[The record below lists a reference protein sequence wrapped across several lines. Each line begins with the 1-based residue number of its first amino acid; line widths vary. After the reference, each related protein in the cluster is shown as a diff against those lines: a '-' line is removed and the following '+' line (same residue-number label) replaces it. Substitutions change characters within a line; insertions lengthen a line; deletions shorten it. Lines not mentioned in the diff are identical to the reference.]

1 MALAVPLRGLR
12 RESPVAQFLVVRHR
26 SRFIT
31 MSIFLFLL
39 SCLAFG
45 VGVLVMMAGGTVFQE
60 IEGFIFFLISAVF
73 LTGAGIVGAINTA
86 REKFEPLLRT
96 LEVTKPPEP
105 PAAPRPAPAPPV
117 PPPSPAPQPA
127 SRPYFV
133 SIDGKDSGPHSL
145 DEVRKLRKVGK
156 LTDETLVIRQGDSE
170 WQAASMFPEI
180 SF

>member
-1 MALAVPLRGLR
+1 
-12 RESPVAQFLVVRHR
+12 
-26 SRFIT
+26 
-31 MSIFLFLL
+31 MSYFLFLL

-45 VGVLVMMAGGTVFQE
+45 IGVLVMIAGGTVFQE

-96 LEVTKPPEP
+96 LEATKPPEP
-105 PAAPRPAPAPPV
+105 PAPSRSTQASPV
-117 PPPSPAPQPA
+117 PPPSPAPQPV
-127 SRPYFV
+127 SRLYYV
-133 SIDGKDSGPHSL
+133 SIDGKDSGPYSL
-145 DEVRKLRKVGK
+145 DEVRQLRKVGK

-170 WQAASMFPEI
+170 WQAVSMFPEI